1 MSRSKPWSRRSMG
14 SAFIIFTTIMSSL
27 IQQSTAI
34 LPTAAIDVV
43 VPGSDDTAAV
53 AHTLLASQGSFG

>member
-1 MSRSKPWSRRSMG
+1 MG